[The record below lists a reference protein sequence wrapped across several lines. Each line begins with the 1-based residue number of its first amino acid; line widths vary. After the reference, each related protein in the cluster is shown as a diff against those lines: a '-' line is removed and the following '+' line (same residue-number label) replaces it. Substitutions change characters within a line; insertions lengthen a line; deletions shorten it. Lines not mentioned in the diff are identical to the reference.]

1 MERAMA
7 TDLELARTKWLF
19 SAQKYFLG
27 LRIRVN
33 LPLGLLVSVAREGN
47 VEELWNGDGWRHV
60 SRNFFRSFYLA
71 EKGLWSGAGLCLKR
85 WASLSSYIQQHYV
98 EQERW

>member
-1 MERAMA
+1 MQWRQISS
-7 TDLELARTKWLF
+7 LRVQ
-19 SAQKYFLG
+19 SGYFQRRSIFGHG

-33 LPLGLLVSVAREGN
+33 LPHGLLVSVAREGN